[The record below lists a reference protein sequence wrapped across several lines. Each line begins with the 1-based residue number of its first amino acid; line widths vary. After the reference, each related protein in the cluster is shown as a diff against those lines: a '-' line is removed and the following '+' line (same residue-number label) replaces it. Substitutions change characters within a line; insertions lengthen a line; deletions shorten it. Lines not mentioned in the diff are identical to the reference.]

1 MQREGR
7 HVVRLIL
14 GIVLASAWLALAAG
28 PASACLWDREMVPHE
43 KQFKSNYLDQSG
55 EGESGLL
62 ARRGS
67 YSTGPLLAGAGVVML
82 LGGVVIGFARGRA
95 VDRELLSRK
104 GGGED
109 RS

>member
-7 HVVRLIL
+7 HMARLIL
-14 GIVLASAWLALAAG
+14 GVVLASAWLAVAAG
-28 PASACLWDREMVPHE
+28 PASACIWDREMVPHE
-43 KQFKSNYLDQSG
+43 KQFKSNYLDQPAEDG
-55 EGESGLL
+55 VL

-95 VDRELLSRK
+95 VDRALLSRR

-109 RS
+109 RP